1 VAIQTLNYE
10 GRGSEMADAPIIAI
24 SGSSGLFGSAFLAKY
39 SENLQV
45 TKSIKFKTLADADI
59 YKEIESLS
67 ASGTQ
72 TFLHLAWPASSAKE
86 NYRFSEENFD
96 ALRKTILLKEACSRT
111 GINFVGI
118 GTVVDKV
125 GMVDSHY
132 QLAKFCCRQMFRR
145 EIEEEKITWVRPHYV
160 FNDDSWPN
168 FLHSDES
175 LPVTIQNNSPRDFI
189 HLDDVISGLF
199 SILQKQIL
207 GEIDLGSGWLT
218 KPSELCKAFG
228 KEFVIEHNEIDG
240 VQLVASPTASPHPH
254 LSQFWAPTKTR
265 LLLKEKQ

>member
-1 VAIQTLNYE
+1 
-10 GRGSEMADAPIIAI
+10 MADAPIIAI
-24 SGSSGLFGSAFLAKY
+24 SGASGLFGSAFLAKY

-45 TKSIKFKTLADADI
+45 TKSLKLKTLADVDI
-59 YKEIESLS
+59 YKEIESIS

-96 ALRKTILLKEACSRT
+96 ALRKTVLLKEACFQA

-125 GMVDSHY
+125 SMADSHY
-132 QLAKFCCRQMFRR
+132 QLAKFSCRQMFRR
-145 EIEEEKITWVRPHYV
+145 EIEEEKIAWVRPHYV
-160 FNDDSWPN
+160 FNDDSWPS
-168 FLHSDES
+168 FLHSNES
-175 LPVTIQNNSPRDFI
+175 LPVTILNNSPRDFI

-199 SILQKQIL
+199 IILQRQMF

-218 KPSELCKAFG
+218 KPSELCEAFR
-228 KEFVIEHNEIDG
+228 KEFIIKHSGTDG
-240 VQLVASPTASPHPH
+240 VQLEASPTASPHTRLKQH
-254 LSQFWAPTKTR
+254 WAPTKTHA
-265 LLLKEKQ
+265 LLKEKQR

>member
-1 VAIQTLNYE
+1 
-10 GRGSEMADAPIIAI
+10 MADAPIIAI
-24 SGSSGLFGSAFLAKY
+24 SGASGLFGSAFLSKY

-45 TKSIKFKTLADADI
+45 TKSLKLKTLADADI
-59 YKEIESLS
+59 YKEIESIS

-96 ALRKTILLKEACSRT
+96 ALRKTVLLKEACFRM

-118 GTVVDKV
+118 GTVLDKV
-125 GMVDSHY
+125 GMADNHY
-132 QLAKFCCRQMFRR
+132 QLAKFSCRQMFRH
-145 EIEEEKITWVRPHYV
+145 EIEEERITWVRPHYV

-175 LPVTIQNNSPRDFI
+175 LPVTINNNSPRDFI

-199 SILQKQIL
+199 FILQKQMF

-218 KPSELCKAFG
+218 KPSELCEAFG
-228 KEFVIEHNEIDG
+228 KEFIIEHSETDG
-240 VQLVASPTASPHPH
+240 VQLEASPTANPHPR
-254 LSQFWAPTKTR
+254 LSQHWAPTKTHA
-265 LLLKEKQ
+265 LLKEKQR

>member
-1 VAIQTLNYE
+1 
-10 GRGSEMADAPIIAI
+10 MADAPIIAI
-24 SGSSGLFGSAFLAKY
+24 SGASGLFGSAFLSKY

-45 TKSIKFKTLADADI
+45 TKSLKLKTIADADI
-59 YKEIESLS
+59 YKEIESIS

-96 ALRKTILLKEACSRT
+96 ALRKTVLLKEACFRM

-118 GTVVDKV
+118 GTVLDKV
-125 GMVDSHY
+125 GMADNHY
-132 QLAKFCCRQMFRR
+132 QLAKFSCRQMFRH
-145 EIEEEKITWVRPHYV
+145 EIEEERITWVRPHYV

-175 LPVTIQNNSPRDFI
+175 LPVTIHNNSPRDFI

-199 SILQKQIL
+199 LILQKQMF

-218 KPSELCKAFG
+218 KPSELCEVFG
-228 KEFVIEHNEIDG
+228 KEFIVEHSGTGG
-240 VQLVASPTASPHPH
+240 VQFEASPTASPHPRLMQH
-254 LSQFWAPTKTR
+254 WAPTKTHA
-265 LLLKEKQ
+265 LLKEKQR